1 VCSLVERY
9 RALADE
15 NGRLRRELEQREG
28 RVRTL
33 DDQLLEMNQRRQDAT
48 KRIDDLIA
56 QIDQID
62 ARLESASGARAD

>member
-1 VCSLVERY
+1 M
-9 RALADE
+9 LASE
-15 NGRLRRELEQREG
+15 NVRLRSELEQREL
-28 RVRTL
+28 RVRSL
-33 DDQLLEMNQRRQDAT
+33 DDELLEMNQRRQDAT